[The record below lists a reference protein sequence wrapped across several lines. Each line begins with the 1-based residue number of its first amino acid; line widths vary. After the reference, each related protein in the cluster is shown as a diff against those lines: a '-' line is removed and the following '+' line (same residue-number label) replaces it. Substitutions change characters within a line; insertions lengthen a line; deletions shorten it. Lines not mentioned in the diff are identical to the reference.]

1 MSPAFVPP
9 CPQIPDRSLTWLETI
24 AALRSNVLRLWP
36 RAAYED
42 DTLVVRLFARR
53 HFLFNGAAAIR
64 RVLVENMG
72 NYRRPPATLRILRP
86 IVGDGLLL
94 SEGSEWRSQRRIIAP
109 ALANHVAPLVAA
121 QAAGVAAETLARFA
135 TLAGQPVELL
145 AAMQE
150 LALEVAARSMFSLE
164 MRRHGTALRALIA
177 RYRPRLG
184 RPTGLDLILP
194 AAIPTL
200 RDLAR
205 MKFRSD
211 WIALMDAIV
220 AQRWELPAS
229 AAPRDLF
236 DLLIAARDP
245 ETGAHFS
252 RAQLRDQVATMIVA
266 GHETTALALF
276 WSLFLLASSP
286 DAQDRVAQEA
296 DGEDF
301 TPNSASEAF
310 KQLPFTRAVVNEAL
324 RLYPPAFLI
333 ARQAVA
339 ADCCGGTPVPAGAL
353 VVISPWVLHRHVR
366 LWDCPEIFDPAR
378 FLRGKPPDR
387 FAFVPF
393 GAGPRVCVGAQ
404 LALVEVVLVLA
415 ILVRNFRFGLAD
427 PRPVMPAAIV
437 SMQPNYPASFDV
449 QVR

>member
-42 DTLVVRLFARR
+42 DTLVVRLFGRR

-94 SEGSEWRSQRRIIAP
+94 SEGSEWHNQRRIIAP

-121 QAAGVAAETLARFA
+121 QVAGVAAETVARFA
-135 TLAGQPVELL
+135 TLAGQPVDLL

-164 MRRHGTALRALIA
+164 MRRHGPALRALIA

-184 RPTGLDLILP
+184 RPTSLDLILP
-194 AAIPTL
+194 TAIPTL

-286 DAQDRVAQEA
+286 DAQDRVAQA

-301 TPNSASEAF
+301 TPNAASEAF
-310 KQLPFTRAVVNEAL
+310 KRLPFTRAVVNEAL

-333 ARQAVA
+333 ARQAAA

>member
-1 MSPAFVPP
+1 M
-9 CPQIPDRSLTWLETI
+9 E
-24 AALRSNVLRLWP
+24 
-36 RAAYED
+36 
-42 DTLVVRLFARR
+42 
-53 HFLFNGAAAIR
+53 
-64 RVLVENMG
+64 

-121 QAAGVAAETLARFA
+121 QVAGVATETVARFD
-135 TLAGQPVELL
+135 TLAGQPVDLL

-194 AAIPTL
+194 TAIPTL

-236 DLLIAARDP
+236 DLRHACAASGRKKSLAGGGGLAFEHLSNTYLYGGVLMEKSGVVGSPSIRSAACRNGRAPRGPGIDRGIVFQEP
-245 ETGAHFS
+245 RLLPWARVRENIGPAPWRRVERLMNAPQVWLPIWSATTSPLSQRRFRPRRRFCRRKQGAHSIF
-252 RAQLRDQVATMIVA
+252 
-266 GHETTALALF
+266 G
-276 WSLFLLASSP
+276 
-286 DAQDRVAQEA
+286 
-296 DGEDF
+296 
-301 TPNSASEAF
+301 
-310 KQLPFTRAVVNEAL
+310 KQPHA
-324 RLYPPAFLI
+324 
-333 ARQAVA
+333 
-339 ADCCGGTPVPAGAL
+339 
-353 VVISPWVLHRHVR
+353 
-366 LWDCPEIFDPAR
+366 
-378 FLRGKPPDR
+378 K
-387 FAFVPF
+387 
-393 GAGPRVCVGAQ
+393 
-404 LALVEVVLVLA
+404 
-415 ILVRNFRFGLAD
+415 
-427 PRPVMPAAIV
+427 
-437 SMQPNYPASFDV
+437 
-449 QVR
+449 

>member
-42 DTLVVRLFARR
+42 DTLVVRLFGRR

-184 RPTGLDLILP
+184 RPTSLDLILP
-194 AAIPTL
+194 TAIPKPE
-200 RDLAR
+200 RISR
-205 MKFRSD
+205 GRNC
-211 WIALMDAIV
+211 AI
-220 AQRWELPAS
+220 R
-229 AAPRDLF
+229 
-236 DLLIAARDP
+236 
-245 ETGAHFS
+245 
-252 RAQLRDQVATMIVA
+252 
-266 GHETTALALF
+266 
-276 WSLFLLASSP
+276 
-286 DAQDRVAQEA
+286 
-296 DGEDF
+296 
-301 TPNSASEAF
+301 
-310 KQLPFTRAVVNEAL
+310 
-324 RLYPPAFLI
+324 
-333 ARQAVA
+333 
-339 ADCCGGTPVPAGAL
+339 
-353 VVISPWVLHRHVR
+353 
-366 LWDCPEIFDPAR
+366 
-378 FLRGKPPDR
+378 
-387 FAFVPF
+387 
-393 GAGPRVCVGAQ
+393 
-404 LALVEVVLVLA
+404 
-415 ILVRNFRFGLAD
+415 
-427 PRPVMPAAIV
+427 
-437 SMQPNYPASFDV
+437 
-449 QVR
+449 

>member
-1 MSPAFVPP
+1 
-9 CPQIPDRSLTWLETI
+9 
-24 AALRSNVLRLWP
+24 
-36 RAAYED
+36 
-42 DTLVVRLFARR
+42 
-53 HFLFNGAAAIR
+53 
-64 RVLVENMG
+64 
-72 NYRRPPATLRILRP
+72 
-86 IVGDGLLL
+86 
-94 SEGSEWRSQRRIIAP
+94 
-109 ALANHVAPLVAA
+109 
-121 QAAGVAAETLARFA
+121 
-135 TLAGQPVELL
+135 
-145 AAMQE
+145 MQE

-194 AAIPTL
+194 TAIPTL

-286 DAQDRVAQEA
+286 EAQDRVAQEA

-301 TPNSASEAF
+301 TPNAASEAF
-310 KQLPFTRAVVNEAL
+310 KRLPFTRAVVNEAL

-366 LWDCPEIFDPAR
+366 LWDRPEIFDPAR

-393 GAGPRVCVGAQ
+393 GAGPRICVGAQ

-415 ILVRNFRFGLAD
+415 ILVRSFRFGLAD

>member
-1 MSPAFVPP
+1 VPPAFVPP

-42 DTLVVRLFARR
+42 DTLVVRLFGRR

-72 NYRRPPATLRILRP
+72 NYRRPPATLRILP

-94 SEGSEWRSQRRIIAP
+94 SEGSEWHSQRRIIAP

-121 QAAGVAAETLARFA
+121 QVAGVAAETVARFA
-135 TLAGQPVELL
+135 TLAGQPVDLL

-164 MRRHGTALRALIA
+164 MRRHGAALRALIA

-184 RPTGLDLILP
+184 RPTSLDLILP
-194 AAIPTL
+194 TAIPTL

-301 TPNSASEAF
+301 TPNAASEAF
-310 KQLPFTRAVVNEAL
+310 KRLPFTRAVVNEAL

-366 LWDCPEIFDPAR
+366 LWDRPEIFDPAR

-404 LALVEVVLVLA
+404 LALVEVVLMLA
-415 ILVRNFRFGLAD
+415 ILVRNFHFGLAD